1 MSKNGLELISSE
13 EINAMKEFTI
23 NTSDS
28 EMWGERISNAERL
41 SQNLNTAIGA
51 FGCLGVLA
59 IIVFYIVAFAFRVLA
74 QTPANYLTSIMVVA
88 ESTIGVIIMRW
99 VVELITHHIVSQ
111 EIYYANQCIESS
123 KERVETQEQNPE
135 K

>member
-99 VVELITHHIVSQ
+99 VVELVTHHIVSQ

>member
-1 MSKNGLELISSE
+1 MNKNGLELISSE
-13 EINAMKEFTI
+13 EINAVKEFTL
-23 NTSDS
+23 NTNDS
-28 EMWGERISNAERL
+28 KIWGERISNAEKL
-41 SQNLNTAIGA
+41 SQNLNTAMGA

-59 IIVFYIVAFAFRVLA
+59 MIVFYIVAFAFRVLA
-74 QTPANYLTSIMVVA
+74 QTPANYLTSISVVVG
-88 ESTIGVIIMRW
+88 STIGVIIMKW

>member
-41 SQNLNTAIGA
+41 SQNLNMAIGA

-88 ESTIGVIIMRW
+88 GSTIGVVIMKW

-111 EIYYANQCIESS
+111 EIYYANQCIEDS
-123 KERVETQEQNPE
+123 KERAETQEKNLE

>member
-88 ESTIGVIIMRW
+88 GSTIGVVIMKW

-111 EIYYANQCIESS
+111 EIYYANQCIEDS
-123 KERVETQEQNPE
+123 KERAETQEKNLE